1 MKTMLRL
8 AVTVVAALLLF
19 AVSPAAIPVD
29 GPVQVRVADGDAG
42 GGG

>member
-8 AVTVVAALLLF
+8 AVAVVSVLLLVAA
-19 AVSPAAIPVD
+19 SPAAIPAD
-29 GPVQVRVADGDAG
+29 GPAQVRVADGDAG